1 MGLSETEEQ
10 SRMGISILTLTLG
23 LTLWVVTGAPNFHLR
38 IDVLPESTQSDLQGK
53 FWWPSHHTLILNL
66 GGGTSLPSQDLEA
79 QRNHEGSSA
88 NMLVMSC
95 YLQVFQQ

>member
-23 LTLWVVTGAPNFHLR
+23 LTLWVVTGAPNFHLK

-66 GGGTSLPSQDLEA
+66 GGGDVPPFTGP
-79 QRNHEGSSA
+79 GSPEKSRRF
-88 NMLVMSC
+88 LC
-95 YLQVFQQ
+95 